1 MSEDEK
7 FPLTIHSYEVV
18 KKQQF
23 MLEAAREYLI
33 DTDPWRTDA
42 DDLKDEECIRFE
54 DFEEWKGHL
63 YKILGVKV
71 DELSRNSRKDRVLEI

>member
-33 DTDPWRTDA
+33 DTKPWSTDA

-54 DFEEWKGHL
+54 DFEEWKGYL

>member
-1 MSEDEK
+1 
-7 FPLTIHSYEVV
+7 
-18 KKQQF
+18 

-33 DTDPWRTDA
+33 DTEPWSTDA

-63 YKILGVKV
+63 CKILGVKI
-71 DELSRNSRKDRVLEI
+71 DELSENNRQDRNPEI